1 MHTGFLNVNN
11 GAHAD
16 HTPSLNTPSLN
27 ASSPNPSIAPRRYD
41 RHTQPLGRAYGEG
54 FLESDLRLR
63 CVRLRQLKLG
73 LDFFVR

>member
-16 HTPSLNTPSLN
+16 HTPSLNV
-27 ASSPNPSIAPRRYD
+27 SSPNPSTAPRRYD